1 MYDEMNKEL
10 ASLYQGI
17 QNYKKSDAILRDLKG
32 QLSDLSRKE
41 ANYAVELDL
50 ELEDVDCL
58 NRKSFSSLIYTVL
71 GTKEDKEIKERQE
84 ALAAQT
90 KLDEVRREKEE
101 LNYRISLLQAEKNK
115 FVSCEQDFNRLYKQ
129 KYDTLKTGNESAAQ
143 KINIFEN
150 NISKC
155 ERNIKELDE
164 AISAGS
170 LVLDRLIDVESSLNS
185 AKGWGT
191 WDMLGGGLI
200 SDLAKHSHIDDAK
213 NTVEDV
219 KMLLNNFH
227 SELADI
233 NISSS
238 IIIDIDG
245 FTKFADFFFD
255 GIFAD
260 WVVQSRINDSIDSVL
275 KVKSN
280 VDEILIRLK
289 QMQSNEENTISSLK
303 ENIKNFIMDI

>member
-1 MYDEMNKEL
+1 
-10 ASLYQGI
+10 
-17 QNYKKSDAILRDLKG
+17 
-32 QLSDLSRKE
+32 
-41 ANYAVELDL
+41 
-50 ELEDVDCL
+50 
-58 NRKSFSSLIYTVL
+58 
-71 GTKEDKEIKERQE
+71 
-84 ALAAQT
+84 
-90 KLDEVRREKEE
+90 
-101 LNYRISLLQAEKNK
+101 
-115 FVSCEQDFNRLYKQ
+115 
-129 KYDTLKTGNESAAQ
+129 
-143 KINIFEN
+143 
-150 NISKC
+150 
-155 ERNIKELDE
+155 
-164 AISAGS
+164 
-170 LVLDRLIDVESSLNS
+170 VLDRLIDVESSLNS